1 MRFEVQGGMERA
13 TESSIDTD
21 LFRAIV
27 KTRDRLEPGVPVL
40 TPPLTSSTDATRL
53 RQIGMVVYGFEP
65 FHLSD
70 DDDRSHG
77 DDERLSVA
85 NIRFGLEVTYSVV
98 SEVASRPAQLP

>member
-1 MRFEVQGGMERA
+1 M
-13 TESSIDTD
+13 
-21 LFRAIV
+21 
-27 KTRDRLEPGVPVL
+27 PVL

-77 DDERLSVA
+77 DDERLSLA
-85 NIRFGLEVTYSVV
+85 NLRFGLEVTYAVV
-98 SEVASRPAQLP
+98 SDVAAGVDLRARERIQK